1 MPYYEVIPK
10 TYEGEREPLRHKQLA
25 LKKVKRSKA
34 KEVVADIVIAR
45 GKDSISKKFKK
56 LE

>member
-10 TYEGEREPLRHKQLA
+10 TFEGDREPLRHKQLA
-25 LKKVKRSKA
+25 VKKVKRSIA
-34 KEVVADIVIAR
+34 KEVVADIVIAK
-45 GKDSISKKFKK
+45 GKDSISRKFKK